1 MFYPM
6 RIQILLKFYCV
17 LYLFRVIEAVI
28 LGTAIVGQAVAFAPD
43 YQKAK
48 VAAVRIF
55 KLLDLKPKIDAFSK
69 VGRMLVS
76 KKKIS
81 LYFQIYKILL
91 KLL

>member
-1 MFYPM
+1 M
-6 RIQILLKFYCV
+6 
-17 LYLFRVIEAVI
+17 IEAVI

-69 VGRMLVS
+69 AGRILVS
-76 KKKIS
+76 IEYF
-81 LYFQIYKILL
+81 LYTVYAT
-91 KLL
+91 